1 MRSMQILVVDDD
13 RDSAEG
19 LAEVLEFSGH
29 DVTLAFDGPA
39 AVEMVHRQPFDV
51 AFMDIMMPSMNGIE
65 SLIEFQKIR
74 PGIKVLMMTG
84 YSLEELIAKA
94 TDNGA
99 LGVLKKPID
108 LEDIFKFLEGL
119 EAEGPAAPAAADLVS
134 PLGAEAPDPNAWD
147 RSGGPAPSP
156 AFSLEWSRLG
166 ESWSTG

>member
-1 MRSMQILVVDDD
+1 MRSLQILVADDD

-19 LAEVLEFSGH
+19 LAEVLDFSGH
-29 DVTLAFDGPA
+29 DVTLAFDGSI

-74 PGIKVLMMTG
+74 PGIKVFMMTG

-94 TDNGA
+94 ADNGA
-99 LGVLKKPID
+99 LGVLKKPVD
-108 LEDIFKFLEGL
+108 LDDIFRFLEGL
-119 EAEGPAAPAAADLVS
+119 EAERPAAAADDLVS

-147 RSGGPAPSP
+147 SLGGTVPNPSP
-156 AFSLEWSRLG
+156 APYN
-166 ESWSTG
+166 

>member
-19 LAEVLEFSGH
+19 LAEVLDFSGH

-39 AVEMVHRQPFDV
+39 AVEMVHRQHFDV

-99 LGVLKKPID
+99 LPELGVMVKLATGSR
-108 LEDIFKFLEGL
+108 LGC
-119 EAEGPAAPAAADLVS
+119 GPVVVTTIVAVAVS
-134 PLGAEAPDPNAWD
+134 PL
-147 RSGGPAPSP
+147 SSVTV
-156 AFSLEWSRLG
+156 SV
-166 ESWSTG
+166 TV